1 MGSKFLYSSTYHPQ
15 KNGKIEVVII
25 SLGNS
30 LRSLIGENRHQ
41 WDMIL
46 AQGEF
51 ANNDS
56 VNRSIGKSP
65 FYIVYGRSPKD
76 VVDLIK
82 FSNLG
87 ERKSVDVSDFVEII
101 QEMHEQVKHRLEQN
115 NAKHKKRV
123 DFHIL

>member
-1 MGSKFLYSSTYHPQ
+1 M
-15 KNGKIEVVII
+15 VII